1 MGNIW
6 MDWEEMTLDNPVV
19 RGNIFGVTLIL
30 CIVCFLISYLKH
42 VGGELEKEQRVAAEK
57 AKAAAEPASK
67 KKPKKV
73 E

>member
-19 RGNIFGVTLIL
+19 RGNIFGVVLITGL
-30 CIVCFLISYLKH
+30 MCFLVSYLKH
-42 VGGELEKEQRVAAEK
+42 VGGELEKEQKAAAEK
-57 AKAAAEPASK
+57 AAAEAAAPK